1 DLRCL
6 WCCRAAGKTSAS
18 RRCCLRPSRSA
29 LSICLTTWRARRG
42 ARAGPPPLQRFL
54 QNFPDITN
62 SNCWSRARRATLR
75 RVQLTG
81 NGLVVEA
88 EPLPG
93 AASAEY
99 LTAALRRS
107 DVLREGCVDKVR
119 LESSRPTLLSR
130 IIRLSLTYDRTVD

>member
-1 DLRCL
+1 MFVIASGTDGLRTQ
-6 WCCRAAGKTSAS
+6 R
-18 RRCCLRPSRSA
+18 
-29 LSICLTTWRARRG
+29 WRK
-42 ARAGPPPLQRFL
+42 L
-54 QNFPDITN
+54 D

-93 AASAEY
+93 AASAEC

-130 IIRLSLTYDRTVD
+130 IIRLSLTYDRTVDAPSSLILKTGLPN